1 MGSVI
6 LIVSFIA
13 PLSATRRSPQ
23 KTGRDSDPRTRDDQR
38 MGKAVRERLSED
50 DAQILR
56 LESPVIKGHTGKVMI
71 VAPGSDGHALS
82 IERVREQ
89 VGERMAAFPRLS
101 QRVEEPR
108 LRLGRPAWVEAPEV
122 DLGWHVAEPDHADP
136 LSDEE
141 LRRAVGDLLSERL
154 DHTRPLWRFDALP
167 LTGERTALVGR
178 IHHAMADGV
187 SAIRLIAGLLWD
199 RDDKPASNTNDHSTR
214 SASGSSSS
222 AGAAHPVPAPA
233 AEAREARIL
242 VRLPAALW
250 RELRPGRDTKLD
262 QHIGPAREVAWSSFP
277 LERLKRIEHGAP
289 EHVTVNDVVLAV
301 VAGALRRWLPQA
313 GGIADDLRVQCPV
326 CLHAREEDAAQ
337 VGNRDSY
344 MNLDLP
350 ISEADPATRLRL
362 INTETSERKLDHDAD
377 TLYAFFHALGR
388 FRPLYRGVTRI
399 TSGPREFALS
409 VSNVPGPRERPLV
422 LGHAVEQFS
431 SFAEP
436 ADRHALRVSIVS
448 LGGELAFGLCSDP
461 DAISG
466 LDGLRGALADSIGE
480 LEGAV

>member
-1 MGSVI
+1 MI
-6 LIVSFIA
+6 RTM
-13 PLSATRRSPQ
+13 P
-23 KTGRDSDPRTRDDQR
+23 TG
-38 MGKAVRERLSED
+38 GREKLTQD

-56 LESPVIKGHTGKVMI
+56 LESPVIKGHTGKVLI
-71 VAPGSDGHALS
+71 VAPGSGGRALS
-82 IERVREQ
+82 VERLREQ
-89 VGERMAAFPRLS
+89 VGKRMAAFPRLG

-108 LRLGRPAWVEAPEV
+108 FGLGRPAWVDAPEV
-122 DLGWHVAEPDHADP
+122 DLAWHVAEPHQADP

-154 DHTRPLWRFDALP
+154 DHTRPLWRLDALP
-167 LTGERTALVGR
+167 LTGERVALVGR

-187 SAIRLIAGLLWD
+187 SAIRLIAGLLWEE
-199 RDDKPASNTNDHSTR
+199 DDQPSPASPAR
-214 SASGSSSS
+214 
-222 AGAAHPVPAPA
+222 PAPTPA
-233 AEAREARIL
+233 TEAREAR
-242 VRLPAALW
+242 VVVGLPAALR

-262 QHIGPAREVAWSSFP
+262 QHIGPAREVAWTSFP
-277 LERLKRIEHGAP
+277 LERLKRIEHGAA
-289 EHVTVNDVVLAV
+289 ERVTVNDVVLAV
-301 VAGALRRWLPQA
+301 VAGGLRRWLPQV

-326 CLHAREEDAAQ
+326 CLHAQEEDAGQ
-337 VGNRDSY
+337 LGNRDSF

-350 ISEADPATRLRL
+350 ISEPDPAARLRM

-388 FRPLYRGVTRI
+388 FRPLYRGVTRL

-409 VSNVPGPRERPLV
+409 VSNVPGPRQRPLI

-436 ADRHALRVSIVS
+436 ADRHALRVSIIS

-461 DAISG
+461 EAITD
-466 LDGLRGALADSIGE
+466 LDGLRGALGDSIAE
-480 LEGAV
+480 LEVAV